1 MKVAKLSGV
10 ALIISLSLNVF
21 LLASLATYG
30 VWLLSNSLDILV
42 RAVLSFLVW
51 IVCFGAGT
59 LAFWKIVERLS
70 PS

>member
-1 MKVAKLSGV
+1 LAKLSAV

-30 VWLLSNSLDILV
+30 VWLVSNSLEVLV
-42 RAVLSFLVW
+42 RAVVSFLVW

-59 LAFWKIVERLS
+59 IAFWKIVERLS
-70 PS
+70 TKQ